1 MPTHRPLPNPPVAL
15 PSSAIGVRGQPQLPA
30 DLLTV
35 LAALG
40 DPRDIAL
47 LLSDLLTP
55 QEVEALAERWWIA
68 ERLSRGEAQRSVAE
82 ALQVSITTVSRGAR
96 SLKYG
101 AGGFDLALKTLAN
114 LQTAGVDGPAE
125 RK

>member
-1 MPTHRPLPNPPVAL
+1 MSTHRPLPSPSVAG
-15 PSSAIGVRGQPQLPA
+15 PSSANGVRGQPQLPA

-35 LAALG
+35 LATLD
-40 DPRDIAL
+40 DPRAIAL

-68 ERLSRGEAQRSVAE
+68 ERLSRGEPQRAVAE

-114 LQTAGVDGPAE
+114 LHAPLADDPAE
-125 RK
+125 RR

>member
-1 MPTHRPLPNPPVAL
+1 MSTHRPLSSPPIAR
-15 PSSAIGVRGQPQLPA
+15 PTPANGVRGQPQLPA

-68 ERLSRGEAQRSVAE
+68 ERLSRGEPQRAVAE

-101 AGGFDLALKTLAN
+101 AGGFDLALKTLAT
-114 LQTAGVDGPAE
+114 LQTAPTDDPAE
-125 RK
+125 RR